1 MGMITK
7 IVMWAALLP
16 ALTACAAQRTFVS
29 PNAVMERNVALSL
42 LIEYDS
48 NQDQS
53 LSGPEFEDAIRA
65 NFLTLDRNRDGSL
78 DSIEVSAE
86 NDRRWQESGS
96 SSTPLI
102 DWNTDGFVD
111 FVEFTSTLN
120 STFTQL
126 DEDNDGNLS
135 VEELA
140 IMENVGPPRAA
151 LPVGAG
157 VLPNRAPV
165 RFPVGD

>member
-7 IVMWAALLP
+7 SVVWAALIL
-16 ALTACAAQRTFVS
+16 ALTACAGPRTFVS
-29 PNAVMERNVALSL
+29 PNAAMERNVALSL
-42 LIEYDS
+42 LLEYVS
-48 NQDQS
+48 NQDQL
-53 LSGPEFEDAIRA
+53 LSGPEFEEAIRA
-65 NFLTLDRNRDGSL
+65 DFSTLDRNSDGSL

-111 FVEFTSTLN
+111 FTEFTSTLH
-120 STFTQL
+120 STFTLL

-140 IMENVGPPRAA
+140 IMEDVGPPRAA
-151 LPVGAG
+151 LPGGVGA
-157 VLPNRAPV
+157 PNRAPGRV
-165 RFPVGD
+165 PVGG